1 MRKTLTEFYE
11 SARHLLRR
19 LRETPLL
26 LGWLFVGPLVALF
39 IDGWIGLLFG
49 VVNILLTGFYALV
62 IRRFTPNPPSVA
74 PVKRPVLETIIALLM
89 LALFFFVHLLD
100 FNLVTV
106 QPLNDWVHSFLSGL
120 YRFATGI
127 PWLPEWALTDV
138 YLALSSTFKKLI
150 STLLVFWLLG
160 TFGASVGLKR
170 AHWRLTGILVGLT
183 ALFGLA
189 TGVLLRAPLIEV
201 LGLYAIGVF
210 VNALPEELFFRGLL
224 LPRLEKIFN
233 NPLNALVISA
243 LLFKLL
249 HIPIQLYNGAPLS
262 SALLGV
268 LSIGETTGLIWGY
281 LYLRTR
287 SILPGTF
294 WHAANANL
302 GFIMMSR

>member
-1 MRKTLTEFYE
+1 MKILLTEFFE

-26 LGWLFVGPLVALF
+26 LGWLIVGPLIALF
-39 IDGWIGLLFG
+39 IEGWIGLLFG
-49 VVNILLTGFYALV
+49 LINILLTGFYALV
-62 IRRFTPNPPSVA
+62 IRRFTPNPAAAAS
-74 PVKRPVLETIIALLM
+74 VKRPLVETLITLLM

-100 FNLVTV
+100 FNLITLH
-106 QPLNDWVHSFLSGL
+106 PLNDWVHNFFAGL
-120 YRFATGI
+120 YRFAADI

-150 STLLVFWLLG
+150 PTILAVWLMG
-160 TFGASVGLKR
+160 SIDASFGLKR
-170 AHWRLTGILVGLT
+170 PHWRLTGILVGLT

-189 TGVLLRAPLIEV
+189 TGVLLRAPLSEV
-201 LGLYAIGVF
+201 LGLYIIGIF

-224 LPRLEKIFN
+224 LPRLEKTLKK
-233 NPLNALVISA
+233 PLNALVISA
-243 LLFKLL
+243 LLFSLL
-249 HIPIQLYNGAPLS
+249 HIPILLYSGVPLS
-262 SALLGV
+262 ETLLGMF
-268 LSIGETTGLIWGY
+268 SIGETTGLIWGY

-287 SILPGTF
+287 SILPVTL